1 MSFQALSKRPVRSFG
16 LAALALSVCG
26 LANAGTSSD
35 TMGVSATV
43 AGSCTINAG
52 DMAFGTYDP
61 IVTHASTALDATST
75 ISVVCA
81 TGSSATVR
89 LSQGLNPVDGT
100 STDAAPLRQLVS
112 GANVLS
118 YQLFT
123 DEALSDVWG
132 NTLATGV
139 THTGTGAEATF
150 TVYGSIPGGQNVP
163 LGAYVDTVTAYI
175 DF

>member
-1 MSFQALSKRPVRSFG
+1 MSFQAISKRSVRSFG
-16 LAALALSVCG
+16 VAALALGVCG
-26 LANAGTSSD
+26 LANAGTASD

-61 IVTHASTALDATST
+61 IVTHASAALDATST

-81 TGSSATVR
+81 TGSSATLR
-89 LSQGLNPVDGT
+89 LSQGLNAVEG

-139 THTGTGAEATF
+139 SHTGTGAAASF